1 MSLYEEISHIP
12 LFAWHPAFGTA
23 GTRSSA
29 LTQTI
34 DFAPTFLDL
43 FGAPVPD
50 GMQGRSLLPLL
61 RGEPSDRDAAIFG
74 YFGGAVNVTDGRFV
88 YHRYPLDLSTQE
100 IYQDTL
106 MPQHIWTPFSTE
118 ELAKAEL
125 SPPLSFTKGVPVLKV
140 PMLNTSPIYKNYG
153 PGSLLENETRLYD
166 LSVDPG
172 QAHPLQD
179 QAQEARLTD
188 LMARLMHEVDAPR
201 KRSRGSAYN
210 LRQSSTS
217 SRLNCSASSS

>member
-1 MSLYEEISHIP
+1 MT
-12 LFAWHPAFGTA
+12 G
-23 GTRSSA
+23 
-29 LTQTI
+29 
-34 DFAPTFLDL
+34 
-43 FGAPVPD
+43 
-50 GMQGRSLLPLL
+50 
-61 RGEPSDRDAAIFG
+61 DAAIFG
-74 YFGGAVNVTDGRFV
+74 YFGGAVNVTDGRYT

-100 IYQDTL
+100 IYQYTL

-153 PGSLLENETRLYD
+153 PGALLENETRLYD

-201 KRSRGSAYN
+201 EAF
-210 LRQSSTS
+210 T
-217 SRLNCSASSS
+217 RLGL